1 MPVSGL
7 GIVPAAGAAFNELTA
22 TVRRAVIPSLYVQL
36 YKANPVLAYLLRNAQ
51 RAKGGLSQI
60 TIPTQNNQFVNWAW
74 AGYDGG
80 FPQPAVQPAVS
91 NAEFNLRLGVIPI
104 PFVGAESIIQSSE
117 VIVNL
122 CKARLA
128 DAKTV
133 ALQTMAGSIYTNN
146 SASPLIVDSFFNAY
160 DDGTNAATY
169 GGINRTATPT
179 WKSTLKTS
187 AGAVLTRT
195 AFAKLIVQASSLAGG
210 ETPDMVI
217 TSLAD
222 WATLMGDF
230 MSIEQFQTGP
240 NRRYG
245 ADDVV
250 NAGFRGLSIADTAVF
265 GDPFCPVGTAWFVNT
280 KYLALFLSEDAPFAF
295 SGFYS
300 AIPNMQL
307 ASIGVVIVAYDVVV
321 AKPISGMQVT
331 GITGAAF

>member
-7 GIVPAAGAAFNELTA
+7 GIVPAAGAAYNELTA

-133 ALQTMAGSIYTNN
+133 
-146 SASPLIVDSFFNAY
+146 
-160 DDGTNAATY
+160 
-169 GGINRTATPT
+169 
-179 WKSTLKTS
+179 
-187 AGAVLTRT
+187 
-195 AFAKLIVQASSLAGG
+195 
-210 ETPDMVI
+210 
-217 TSLAD
+217 
-222 WATLMGDF
+222 
-230 MSIEQFQTGP
+230 
-240 NRRYG
+240 
-245 ADDVV
+245 
-250 NAGFRGLSIADTAVF
+250 
-265 GDPFCPVGTAWFVNT
+265 
-280 KYLALFLSEDAPFAF
+280 
-295 SGFYS
+295 
-300 AIPNMQL
+300 
-307 ASIGVVIVAYDVVV
+307 
-321 AKPISGMQVT
+321 
-331 GITGAAF
+331 